1 MWNTSSGPGFYLESR
16 ITEVDQSGLAACGWC
31 GGNFTMA
38 SRLQEWDIGA
48 RWQILQ
54 VAGAYILHFS
64 YLASWE
70 W

>member
-1 MWNTSSGPGFYLESR
+1 MEHIFRPGFYLESR
-16 ITEVDQSGLAACGWC
+16 ITEVDQSGLAARDWG

-38 SRLQEWDIGA
+38 SRLQEWDLGA

-54 VAGAYILHFS
+54 VAWAYILHS
-64 YLASWE
+64 SNLASWE